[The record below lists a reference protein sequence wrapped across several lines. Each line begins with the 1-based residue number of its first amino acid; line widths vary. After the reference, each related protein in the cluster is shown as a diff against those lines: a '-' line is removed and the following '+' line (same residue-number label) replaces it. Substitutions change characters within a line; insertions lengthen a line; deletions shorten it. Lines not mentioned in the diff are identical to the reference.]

1 MDHVSL
7 AAKPLFKRLA
17 DIMPVIKPAG
27 LDFDEQYPEPVIGK
41 DYAEDKKK

>member
-1 MDHVSL
+1 
-7 AAKPLFKRLA
+7 
-17 DIMPVIKPAG
+17 MPVIKPAG